1 MSPFRNFF
9 SMGHGRCNGDK
20 TPWVMGLYNVVQR
33 LTPSMGDGVVQRC
46 TTVHPLHGSWGCT
59 TLYNDPPSPWVMGL
73 YNIVQLSVGPMGHE
87 TYDYP
92 RKIYN

>member
-1 MSPFRNFF
+1 
-9 SMGHGRCNGDK
+9 
-20 TPWVMGLYNVVQR
+20 MGLYNDAG
-33 LTPSMGDGVVQRC
+33 PYD
-46 TTVHPLHGSWGCT
+46 SWGYT